1 MSRDWIP
8 RDDRFLSEE
17 GIRLAAELRAA
28 TGLSGLTIRLC
39 LSRGL
44 LSLEEIQEFQNP
56 KLERLRDPLTIK
68 DMDRAVERL
77 AKARESGEPVRIFG
91 DYDVDGTTGA
101 ALLSWFFREAGF
113 SYEATQPDRF
123 KDGYGLGVK
132 AVLET
137 QEKKFP
143 ILVTVDCGITSF
155 DAAEAARDAGIDL
168 IIIDHH
174 QVDTVR
180 GLPPAFAVVNPQ
192 RLDDDSGLKELC
204 GCGVAFYLIRALR
217 AEGRKRKWWP
227 VGGEPNLKKHL
238 DLVVMATAA
247 DMVPLTGDNHIL
259 VKQGLEVLKSST
271 KPGVAALLDSAGLIH
286 RDFGPSSLGF
296 AIGPRINASG
306 RMSNASHA
314 LELLTTEDKNRAVTL
329 AGDLERMN
337 RERQDLQNAIWDEV
351 RLHVE
356 AGLAAGKYRHAILVG
371 HADWHEG
378 VVGIV
383 ASKVTETFRK
393 PAAVLALRDDYGK
406 GSVRSYG
413 GKDVLEA
420 LRRCSGLLRSF
431 GGHKYAAGLSV
442 ELENFENLA
451 IAFDEAVGSL
461 DEAGAAER
469 PLLTE
474 GDASIEEL
482 DFKTLQEIERLGPF
496 GPGNPEPV
504 FVVRAKTIGHSVMK
518 ERHLKLSLSSVV
530 APQSSSDLPNASAR
544 GPTVM
549 EAVWFHAAERPETF
563 AAATRGE
570 NLWAAT
576 PEINRFRGRATPT
589 LRVKDRRDPPSGGF
603 MTIPPKAEI

>member
-17 GIRLAAELRAA
+17 GKRLALSLRAS
-28 TGLSGLTIRLC
+28 TGLADLTIRLC
-39 LSRGL
+39 ISRGL
-44 LSLEEIQEFQNP
+44 TSPEEIQEFLTP
-56 KLERLRDPLTIK
+56 KLEKLRDPMTIK

-77 AKARESGEPVRIFG
+77 AQAREDGEPVRIFG

-101 ALLSWFFREAGF
+101 ALLSWFFRECGF
-113 SYEATQPDRF
+113 EYEATQPDRF
-123 KDGYGLGVK
+123 KDGYGLSVK
-132 AVLET
+132 AVQET
-137 QEKKFP
+137 EEKGFP

-155 DAAEAARDAGIDL
+155 DAAEAARDIGVDL
-168 IIIDHH
+168 IILDHH
-174 QVDTVR
+174 QVDAVK
-180 GLPPAFAVVNPQ
+180 GIPEAYAVVNPQ
-192 RLDDDSGLKELC
+192 RPDCESGLKELC

-217 AEGRKRKWWP
+217 AEGRKRGWWP
-227 VGGEPNLKKHL
+227 AGKEPNLKKHL

-247 DMVPLTGDNHIL
+247 DMVPLVGDNHIL
-259 VKQGLEVLKSST
+259 VKQGLEVLKAST
-271 KPGVAALLDSAGLIH
+271 KPGVAALLDSAGLMH

-314 LELLTTEDKNRAVTL
+314 LELLTTEDRTRAVTL

-337 RERQDLQNAIWDEV
+337 QERQALQNTIWDEV
-351 RLHVE
+351 RLRVE
-356 AGLAAGKYRHAILVG
+356 AGLAAGKFRNAILVG
-371 HADWHEG
+371 DSNWHEG

-393 PAAVLALRDDYGK
+393 PAAVIALREDFGK
-406 GSVRSYG
+406 GSVRSFG

-420 LRRCSGLLRSF
+420 LRRCSDHLRSF
-431 GGHKYAAGLSV
+431 GGHKYAAGLCV
-442 ELENFENLA
+442 ELDQFEALA
-451 IAFDEAVGSL
+451 LAFDEAVGSL
-461 DEAGAAER
+461 EDANAGER

-504 FVVRAKTIGHSVMK
+504 FVIRAKTIGHSVMK
-518 ERHLKLSLSSVV
+518 ERHLKLSLSPVG
-530 APQSSSDLPNASAR
+530 ASI
-544 GPTVM
+544 GIPSVM
-549 EAVWFHAAERPETF
+549 EAVWFHAAEREETF
-563 AAATRGE
+563 NAATRGE

-589 LRVKDRRDPPSGGF
+589 LRVKDRRDAPSGL
-603 MTIPPKAEI
+603 PN

>member
-17 GIRLAAELRAA
+17 GKLLAQSLRAS
-28 TGLSGLTIRLC
+28 TGLADLTIRLC
-39 LSRGL
+39 ISRGL
-44 LSLEEIQEFQNP
+44 TSPEEIQEFLTP
-56 KLERLRDPLTIK
+56 KLEKLRDPMTIK

-77 AKARESGEPVRIFG
+77 AQAREDGEPVRIFG

-101 ALLSWFFREAGF
+101 ALLSWFFRECGF
-113 SYEATQPDRF
+113 EYEATQPDRF
-123 KDGYGLGVK
+123 KDGYGLSVK
-132 AVLET
+132 AVQET
-137 QEKKFP
+137 EEKGFP

-155 DAAEAARDAGIDL
+155 DAAEAARDIGIDL
-168 IIIDHH
+168 IILDHH
-174 QVDTVR
+174 QVDAVK
-180 GLPPAFAVVNPQ
+180 GIPEAFAVVNPQ
-192 RLDDDSGLKELC
+192 RPDDESGLKELC

-217 AEGRKRKWWP
+217 AEGRKRGWWP
-227 VGGEPNLKKHL
+227 AGKEPNLKKHL

-247 DMVPLTGDNHIL
+247 DMVPLVGDNHIL
-259 VKQGLEVLKSST
+259 VKQGLEVLKTST
-271 KPGVAALLDSAGLIH
+271 KPGVAALLDSAGLMH

-314 LELLTTEDKNRAVTL
+314 LELLTTEDRNRAVTL

-337 RERQDLQNAIWDEV
+337 QERQALQNTIWDEV
-351 RLHVE
+351 RLRVE
-356 AGLAAGKYRHAILVG
+356 AGLAAGKFRNAILVG
-371 HADWHEG
+371 DSNWHEG

-393 PAAVLALRDDYGK
+393 PAAVIALREDFGK

-420 LRRCSGLLRSF
+420 LRRCSDHLRSF

-442 ELENFENLA
+442 ELDQFESLA

-461 DEAGAAER
+461 EDSNVGER

-504 FVVRAKTIGHSVMK
+504 FVIRAKTIGHSVMK
-518 ERHLKLSLSSVV
+518 ERHLKLSLSTAASDRSLNG
-530 APQSSSDLPNASAR
+530 APGAV
-544 GPTVM
+544 PTVM
-549 EAVWFHAAERPETF
+549 EAVWFHAAEREETF
-563 AAATRGE
+563 NAATRGE

-589 LRVKDRRDPPSGGF
+589 LRVKDRRDPPSGL
-603 MTIPPKAEI
+603 PN